1 MATHSDILAWR
12 IPWDQSVDG
21 GMCLWSQRLFQ
32 FFFSP
37 LSYALTDSC
46 RTTFSVIL
54 GSYAHPCLMLL
65 LLFGMPPP
73 LPLPALFF
81 AWWTL
86 ILLSS
91 LSKCYLLCESLC
103 VPCWDW
109 NSSAPSPLSS
119 LCTSFILVSFALVPV
134 CLGAVSSVS
143 LCVSTQPKMRHRVG
157 NLRTCTVCN
166 LQWVKTP
173 GLLFLSPKAALAL
186 SYLAK

>member
-1 MATHSDILAWR
+1 MGPICRW
-12 IPWDQSVDG
+12 WYVSVVPTSFPVF
-21 GMCLWSQRLFQ
+21 L
-32 FFFSP
+32 
-37 LSYALTDSC
+37 LTTLLCSN
-46 RTTFSVIL
+46 RFLPHHISVIL

-157 NLRTCTVCN
+157 NLRTCTACN